1 MKKLKDLNVPL
12 EELYLALDKQ
22 IIIHLSD
29 KPYTFHVVLR
39 GRDNKPDCKISSFG
53 ANLFLRT
60 NKGVNSEKYNSLSTL
75 QTSLVKLIKNY
86 VETSGTISFS
96 ISKDVL
102 TL

>member
-1 MKKLKDLNVPL
+1 MKNLKDLNVPL
-12 EELYLALDKQ
+12 EDLYLALDKQ

-39 GRDNKPDCKISSFG
+39 GRDNNPDCKISSFG
-53 ANLFLRT
+53 ANLFMRT
-60 NKGVNSEKYNSLSTL
+60 NKGVNSEKYTSLSTL
-75 QTSLVKLIKNY
+75 QTSLVKLIKNK
-86 VETSGTISFS
+86 VETSGSISFS